1 MRGDCIGE
9 AGTSKIK
16 QQCEGHSSTSWHL
29 RNTVVRI
36 CKKCRTAPLCGVACS
51 AGGSWRRDG
60 VRVAS
65 GAKLAEPSD
74 SFKNNQMHDL
84 FPILSKRDFLSDPAM
99 RGVEFHNL

>member
-1 MRGDCIGE
+1 MARR
-9 AGTSKIK
+9 APQK
-16 QQCEGHSSTSWHL
+16 SSSNARVTQAL
-29 RNTVVRI
+29 LGIYETPL
-36 CKKCRTAPLCGVACS
+36 CGFAKKCRTAPLCGVACS